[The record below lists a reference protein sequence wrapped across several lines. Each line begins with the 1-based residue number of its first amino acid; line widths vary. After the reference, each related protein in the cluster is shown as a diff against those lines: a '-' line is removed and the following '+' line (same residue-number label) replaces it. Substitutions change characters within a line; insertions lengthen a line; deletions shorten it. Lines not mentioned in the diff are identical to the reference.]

1 MAFWETHPPPLLGS
15 LSNVAES
22 NEFTQPLSP
31 SHPDPFLISKLNVCA
46 LAKYNFAISIE
57 LQIKKEIWA
66 PWERM
71 CVCFLIP
78 HITYL
83 YTPAQRRSQQREIH
97 KKIIAV
103 KAESEFLIF
112 SSLLNILPFTSGRSF
127 SSFFRHARAFW
138 ASLGA
143 FPLQL
148 ALMESE
154 GVLNMRKIR
163 RKLVISLTGITRR
176 AGDMIELWEVIKIRE
191 RTICPYLS
199 HSIFKWM
206 EIHRQC
212 WRWDCDYHSSFFVLY
227 VCAQ

>member
-1 MAFWETHPPPLLGS
+1 MAFWETHPPPLWGS
-15 LSNVAES
+15 LSNVAKS
-22 NEFTQPLSP
+22 NEFTQLFSF

-57 LQIKKEIWA
+57 LQIKGERNSLR
-66 PWERM
+66 RM

-83 YTPAQRRSQQREIH
+83 YTPSQRRKQQRKIH

-103 KAESEFLIF
+103 KAKNRKWIFNIFFPPQHLASHFWSFLFLIF
-112 SSLLNILPFTSGRSF
+112 FDVLVLFGALLR
-127 SSFFRHARAFW
+127 
-138 ASLGA
+138 A

-191 RTICPYLS
+191 RTICPY
-199 HSIFKWM
+199 
-206 EIHRQC
+206 
-212 WRWDCDYHSSFFVLY
+212 
-227 VCAQ
+227 